1 MLEIYHKNNFINQD
15 GSYNVLP
22 NSKLIQNYLET
33 KYDYNV
39 SENIVEF
46 EKGFRV
52 YPMDYFS
59 PINCYTGVK
68 KITKN
73 TYTIHL
79 YDNSWKSN
87 KEKLKRKIMQYGTRI
102 IGEDTRARLVKMINK

>member
-1 MLEIYHKNNFINQD
+1 
-15 GSYNVLP
+15 
-22 NSKLIQNYLET
+22 
-33 KYDYNV
+33 
-39 SENIVEF
+39 
-46 EKGFRV
+46 
-52 YPMDYFS
+52 MDYFS